1 MICLWDIGE
10 PAPPK
15 YEKTGHSLLL
25 KVAYKGITEDKDK
38 DLYSMAWVAEA
49 GSGWVLVGAKEG
61 LAGWRISTRE
71 VKEEKFPQTKPRMVE
86 FRYVKY
92 LATSINPICS

>member
-10 PAPPK
+10 PAPPEYK
-15 YEKTGHSLLL
+15 ATKQSLLL
-25 KVAYKGITEDKDK
+25 KLPYEGTTK
-38 DLYSMAWVAEA
+38 DLYSMAWVAESGA
-49 GSGWVLVGAKEG
+49 GWVLVGSMEG